1 MFRAWL
7 NNIAVFLVSMV
18 PLLSQ
23 DRPLT
28 ALPYTPSLDL
38 PSMDRSTDPCTNFYR
53 YSCGGWIKNNP
64 IPPDQAVWNVYSKL
78 QQDNQL
84 FLWGLLDQASK
95 PEAGRDTVRQEI
107 GDFFEACM
115 DERAIESAGVT
126 PIQTGLNQIAGL

>member
-7 NNIAVFLVSMV
+7 NNIAAFLVSMV

-23 DRPLT
+23 DRPLA

-38 PSMDRSTDPCTNFYR
+38 PSMDRSANPCTNFYR

-78 QQDNQL
+78 QQDNEL
-84 FLWGLLDQASK
+84 FLWGLLAQASM
-95 PEAGRDTVRQEI
+95 PDPARDAVRREI
-107 GDFFEACM
+107 GDFFQACM
-115 DERAIESAGVT
+115 DETGIERSGLA
-126 PIQTGLNQIAGL
+126 PIQGM